1 MKEKRSNNTRIINLA
16 VGPLLF
22 LLCTT
27 LLPHQY
33 FSTVAARG
41 AIGTIAWM
49 AYWWI
54 TGPVDFAVTG
64 FLPVAVNAV
73 IQMADMGLVI
83 ANYADE
89 IILLL
94 LGASIITA
102 SWELSGLDKRIAS
115 FFLVMIGNELR
126 SQVVFW
132 FLLTTVLSA
141 VLPNAVVCAAIT
153 PIAVSMLRYLGM
165 EDIGES
171 RTGSMILMTIAY
183 GAGVGGMASP
193 LGGAM
198 NLVTVQYLEEVTGKE
213 YIYWHWVIRF
223 LPIMAVVIIS
233 NLIYL
238 VCRCKKGE
246 NLGGSREYFVR
257 QYHSMGKMSG
267 DEKWGLGL
275 FLVATVLSFTRQ
287 LYQDYLPGLKPAYV
301 FIICA
306 IIAFVIVKRDGS
318 RLITWKSAEVK
329 IIWDLLYIYAGGL
342 AAGTLINESGAGKAI
357 GEHSHCGGCH
367 ADCHQHG
374 AGDRPESGTVH
385 LCSYHRCESV
395 LHAADLDP
403 CDPGGI
409 RNEAAVHASSR
420 CMADCYLHCIPV
432 RYGVA
437 AGNILAGIQHDLTEK
452 IERNVPGH
460 CRMLRFFVCCNRKCE
475 DIVEWGMGRHG

>member
-238 VCRCKKGE
+238 VCR
-246 NLGGSREYFVR
+246 
-257 QYHSMGKMSG
+257 
-267 DEKWGLGL
+267 
-275 FLVATVLSFTRQ
+275 
-287 LYQDYLPGLKPAYV
+287 
-301 FIICA
+301 
-306 IIAFVIVKRDGS
+306 
-318 RLITWKSAEVK
+318 
-329 IIWDLLYIYAGGL
+329 
-342 AAGTLINESGAGKAI
+342 
-357 GEHSHCGGCH
+357 
-367 ADCHQHG
+367 
-374 AGDRPESGTVH
+374 
-385 LCSYHRCESV
+385 
-395 LHAADLDP
+395 
-403 CDPGGI
+403 
-409 RNEAAVHASSR
+409 
-420 CMADCYLHCIPV
+420 
-432 RYGVA
+432 
-437 AGNILAGIQHDLTEK
+437 
-452 IERNVPGH
+452 
-460 CRMLRFFVCCNRKCE
+460 
-475 DIVEWGMGRHG
+475 